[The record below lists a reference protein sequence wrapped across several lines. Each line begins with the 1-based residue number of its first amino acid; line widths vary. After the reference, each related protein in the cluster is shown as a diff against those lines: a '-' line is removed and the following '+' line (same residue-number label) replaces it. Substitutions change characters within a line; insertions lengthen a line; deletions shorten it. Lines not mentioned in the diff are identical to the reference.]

1 MGQNTVFTTTSR
13 RGTSGMGLSE
23 PHHMGPAAV
32 SAVPAAAQGGAVA
45 VASAPAVALMFTAAE
60 EED

>member
-23 PHHMGPAAV
+23 PHMGPAAV

-45 VASAPAVALMFTAAE
+45 VASAPAVALMCTAAE